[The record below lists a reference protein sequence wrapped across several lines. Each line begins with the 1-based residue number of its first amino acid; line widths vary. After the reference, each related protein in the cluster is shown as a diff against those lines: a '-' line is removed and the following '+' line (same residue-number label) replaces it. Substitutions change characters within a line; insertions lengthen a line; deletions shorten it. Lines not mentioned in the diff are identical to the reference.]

1 MIGAGIA
8 GTALAYALSHSG
20 RQVLLLE
27 RDLSE
32 PDRIVGELLQPGGVN
47 ALSKIGLE
55 GVLEGIDA
63 TPVEGYTIT
72 TGLGGESKVGCP
84 YPALSAMIGEGD
96 AEVRL
101 EHEVQRNLPDTKK
114 DSGIDGKSNGRG
126 ELTGH
131 ANGYA
136 NGHADGHLRNR
147 HSNGNGNINGH
158 ANGAAEPATSILA
171 RWHVESSSGRKEG
184 RSFHHGRLIQSLRRR
199 CIDDAP
205 NLTVLQATVRDL
217 IYCDDSNHV
226 IGVNAAFKVR
236 LPTHGPED
244 EPETVVK
251 KIYAPL
257 TIIADGYASKF
268 RSVPGSRVP
277 PSKTRSSFVGVILH
291 DIDLPVPRTGTV
303 CLTPSGPVLLYQIG
317 LDARETR
324 MLVDIKGKLPNQA
337 NGSLRVSTKR
347 HSPPIVFE
355 RLRWCTVWEL
365 MRLGRA
371 LSSTTTSHISP
382 QTFIR
387 LSSPHYPPSVFER
400 CPIPSF
406 RPQCKV
412 SQIIH

>member
-8 GTALAYALSHSG
+8 GTALSYALSHSG

-101 EHEVQRNLPDTKK
+101 EHEVQRNHPDTKK
-114 DSGIDGKSNGRG
+114 GSGVNG
-126 ELTGH
+126 ELNGQ

-136 NGHADGHLRNR
+136 NGHQNGDLRHR
-147 HSNGNGNINGH
+147 RTNGNGNINGH
-158 ANGAAEPATSILA
+158 ANGAAEPATSIPA

-226 IGVNAAFKVR
+226 IGVNTAFKVR
-236 LPTHGPED
+236 LPSHGPED

-251 KIYAPL
+251 KIFAPL

-277 PSKTRSSFVGVILH
+277 PSKTRSSFVGAILH

-347 HSPPIVFE
+347 HSPPVVFE
-355 RLRWCTVWEL
+355 RLRWCTGWEL
-365 MRLGRA
+365 MRLGRT

-382 QTFIR
+382 QTFTK